1 MMRVLGI
8 AVRLPFLP
16 EACTIG
22 IKHQVRS
29 MHVAV
34 TLIYM

>member
-16 EACTIG
+16 EACTIR
-22 IKHQVRS
+22 IKHLVRS
-29 MHVAV
+29 K
-34 TLIYM
+34 LSILK

>member
-16 EACTIG
+16 EACTSG
-22 IKHQVRS
+22 MDQVRS
-29 MHVAV
+29 ALSM
-34 TLIYM
+34 L